1 MTSEKST
8 LMKLIELRR
17 GRTIED
23 MIREQTQAGRTQE
36 QIAADLGI
44 SFYTLRSWMYRLG
57 ARVESTVRFN
67 SDLVGTGVE

>member
-1 MTSEKST
+1 
-8 LMKLIELRR
+8 MKLIELRR

-57 ARVESTVRFN
+57 ARVESTVHFN